1 MDAAPP
7 PNIPLS
13 TPEESYNPN
22 TPSPQGQAQTN
33 YLQGQFQTNYPQG
46 QVQTNYPQV
55 QAFQFN
61 YKIQNNA
68 ERRREEYNKIRS
80 LYPDRIPIIC
90 EKDPKSNVSNTNNN
104 KYLLPKD
111 STIFEFILMI
121 KKRINPPVIAELFLL
136 VNGRDLLSNDSSISE
151 VYQKYKDPEDDLLY
165 IAYTD
170 QIPPSKYPQ
179 GQVSSKPFQNQSY
192 SSSGLGQA
200 FLFKFKADYNSVEER
215 KKECEKLHKQFPG
228 KIPIVCEK
236 DPKSKIR
243 GVDKN
248 KYLIPEDLTVS
259 EFILLM
265 RKKIEV
271 PNESAF
277 YLLANG
283 RNSIVGDIP
292 LSDIYEKYKDPEDGF
307 LYIAYTN
314 ELPW

>member
-22 TPSPQGQAQTN
+22 TPSPQGQ
-33 YLQGQFQTNYPQG
+33 F
-46 QVQTNYPQV
+46 QTNYPQV
-55 QAFQFN
+55 QSFQFN

-151 VYQKYKDPEDDLLY
+151 VYQKYKDPEDNLLY

-170 QIPPSKYPQ
+170 KIPPSEYPQ
-179 GQVSSKPFQNQSY
+179 GQVPSKPFQNQSY

-248 KYLIPEDLTVS
+248 KYLIPEDLTAS

>member
-33 YLQGQFQTNYPQG
+33 YLQGQFQTNYPQ
-46 QVQTNYPQV
+46 VQS
-55 QAFQFN
+55 FQFN

-170 QIPPSKYPQ
+170 KIPPSEYPQ
-179 GQVSSKPFQNQSY
+179 DKCHQNPF
-192 SSSGLGQA
+192 
-200 FLFKFKADYNSVEER
+200 
-215 KKECEKLHKQFPG
+215 
-228 KIPIVCEK
+228 KI
-236 DPKSKIR
+236 
-243 GVDKN
+243 N
-248 KYLIPEDLTVS
+248 LIPQVD
-259 EFILLM
+259 
-265 RKKIEV
+265 
-271 PNESAF
+271 
-277 YLLANG
+277 
-283 RNSIVGDIP
+283 
-292 LSDIYEKYKDPEDGF
+292 
-307 LYIAYTN
+307 
-314 ELPW
+314 